1 MREYYYIAIGVL
13 GGVIAE
19 LFGGWDTALTTLA
32 ILMGADIVTG
42 WIVAAVF
49 HNSKKTESG
58 KLESRVGWKGLCRK
72 GATFLVIMIAYRL
85 DLMAG
90 TTFLKDAVIIAFTAN
105 EALSVVENVGLMGV
119 PIPKIIMEAIDVL
132 RKKSEEG
139 VKNGN

>member
-1 MREYYYIAIGVL
+1 MRDYFYLIIGVV
-13 GGVIAE
+13 GGIISE
-19 LFGGWDTALTTLA
+19 FLGGWDTALNTLA
-32 ILMGADIVTG
+32 FLMAADIITG

-49 HNSKKTESG
+49 HNSQKTESG

-105 EALSVVENVGLMGV
+105 EALSVIENVGLMGV
-119 PIPKIIMEAIDVL
+119 PIPKVIMDAIDVL
-132 RKKSEEG
+132 KNKSEEG
-139 VKNGN
+139 VK